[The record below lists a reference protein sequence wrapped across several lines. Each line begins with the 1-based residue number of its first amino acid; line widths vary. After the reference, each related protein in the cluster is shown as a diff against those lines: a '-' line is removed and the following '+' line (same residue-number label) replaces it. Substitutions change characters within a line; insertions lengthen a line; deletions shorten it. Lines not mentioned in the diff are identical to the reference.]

1 MQQIFVTPDS
11 IYAQLWDL
19 ARKPKDGQDVA
30 SHWKEMVAQQ
40 VYWAMLIQ
48 ACAPGSSVS
57 VSPHYAA
64 RCVLLPP
71 SSSFGSGDRMICLP
85 ISGLT
90 ILSCVSCSRSS

>member
-19 ARKPKDGQDVA
+19 ARKPKDGQDVE

-40 VYWAMLIQ
+40 VHWAMLIQ

-57 VSPHYAA
+57 QVSLLTRHSLRHASPIFPRH
-64 RCVLLPP
+64 RCLDDLP
-71 SSSFGSGDRMICLP
+71 L
-85 ISGLT
+85 LT
-90 ILSCVSCSRSS
+90 IFCVSCCRSS

>member
-1 MQQIFVTPDS
+1 MQQIFVTPDT

-19 ARKPKDGQDVA
+19 ARKPKDGQDVV

-57 VSPHYAA
+57 VPRVIH
-64 RCVLLPP
+64 CVMHL
-71 SSSFGSGDRMICLP
+71 SSSFGTGDRMICP
-85 ISGLT
+85 YSDLT
-90 ILSCVSCSRSS
+90 LFFCVSCSRSS

>member
-19 ARKPKDGQDVA
+19 ARKPKDGQDVE

-40 VYWAMLIQ
+40 VHWAMLIQ

-57 VSPHYAA
+57 VPQNSAIRRFPPCSAA
-64 RCVLLPP
+64 
-71 SSSFGSGDRMICLP
+71 DMI
-85 ISGLT
+85 G
-90 ILSCVSCSRSS
+90 

>member
-1 MQQIFVTPDS
+1 MPVPQEMQQIFVTPDS

-40 VYWAMLIQ
+40 VHWAMLIQ

-57 VSPHYAA
+57 GPRVIASFAA
-64 RCVLLPP
+64 SLLAL
-71 SSSFGSGDRMICLP
+71 RH
-85 ISGLT
+85 
-90 ILSCVSCSRSS
+90 